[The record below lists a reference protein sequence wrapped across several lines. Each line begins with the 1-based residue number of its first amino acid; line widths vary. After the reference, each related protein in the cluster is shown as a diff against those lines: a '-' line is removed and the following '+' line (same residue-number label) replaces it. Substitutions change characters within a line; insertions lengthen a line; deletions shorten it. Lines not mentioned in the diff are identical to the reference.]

1 MCKIVR
7 HSKLMWHNIKRLTK
21 IQTLLVLYIVAAN
34 LCERNYSLL
43 CEESSL
49 LSQEVWT
56 PTPFMRRGRTM
67 MT

>member
-21 IQTLLVLYIVAAN
+21 IQTLLVLHIIAAN

-49 LSQEVWT
+49 LS
-56 PTPFMRRGRTM
+56 
-67 MT
+67 